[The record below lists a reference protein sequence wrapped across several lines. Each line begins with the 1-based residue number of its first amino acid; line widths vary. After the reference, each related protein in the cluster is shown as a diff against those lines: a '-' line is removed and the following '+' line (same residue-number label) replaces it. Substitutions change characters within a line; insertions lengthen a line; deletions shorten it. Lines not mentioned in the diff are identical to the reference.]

1 MYHQTGRSIFAW
13 GVESGGRHE
22 EVFPMGLTRQ
32 ELLKRRIQQLLDNYE
47 RNAKRVPKVEIVG
60 YCVTKVWEEPYTRYG
75 DDK

>member
-1 MYHQTGRSIFAW
+1 
-13 GVESGGRHE
+13 
-22 EVFPMGLTRQ
+22 MGLTRQ